1 MEEPK
6 IYNSRIIDAYLK
18 LIRAKY
24 THVNIS
30 TLLQQSGMESYE
42 VADQGTWFTQTQVND
57 FYAAVVQATGNPEIA
72 LEAGRY
78 AASPDALGTMRK
90 YTLALLGPSTA
101 FSILGRLTDNLTK
114 STDFKTRQIDTNSV
128 EVIVKSRIGV
138 KEQPFQ
144 CQNRI
149 GFFEAIVS
157 VFSIKPP
164 KIEHPE
170 CLFKGGDECRYTI
183 RWVSEPT
190 ARYKLL
196 RDIMAVVLSILVL
209 LSITFSS
216 YVVETILAATA
227 IFFVLNY
234 LLELSRRLHL
244 DNTFKQLRD
253 STDQLTEQIS
263 TNYRNVQLTR
273 EIGEVVISQN
283 NIDDVVSAVVR
294 ILEKTLDFDR
304 GLILLADESKKIL
317 EIRGAF
323 GYSRE
328 HLFLLERTTFRLDNT
343 SSQGPFVVSFR
354 DLKPL
359 LINDINEIN
368 ITSKSR
374 QFIEALGIQSFL
386 SVPILSDNKSIG
398 ILAVDNHQ
406 KKRPLLNTDLNVL
419 MSIAPT
425 IGVSFRNASLN
436 EARENQFAATLK
448 VLAQSIDARD
458 FLTAGHSEKV
468 AEYALAI
475 ATRMGKSHDYC
486 QMIRTAS
493 LLHDYGK
500 IGIPDTVLKKNGPLT
515 TDERSLIQTHS
526 KKSYDILSQVPFDG
540 IFEEIP
546 KIALHHHE
554 RWDGTGYPE
563 GLDGQKI
570 PLGARIVAVADF
582 YEAVTSKRH
591 YREPMQTQEAIDLL
605 CSGKGSHFDS
615 SIVDIFLSC
624 LNYQSQP
631 DESIP
636 TVSLPQK
643 IFNY

>member
-1 MEEPK
+1 MADAK
-6 IYNSRIIDAYLK
+6 IYNSRIIDAFLK

-24 THVNIS
+24 THVNIAS
-30 TLLQQSGMESYE
+30 LLQQSGMESYE
-42 VADQGTWFTQTQVND
+42 VADQGTWFTQTQVNN
-57 FYAAVVQATGNPEIA
+57 FYAAVLQATGNPEIA

-101 FSILGRLTDNLTK
+101 FSILGRLSDNLTK
-114 STDFKTRQIDTNSV
+114 STDFRSHQINTNSV
-128 EVIVKSRIGV
+128 EVIVRQREGV
-138 KEQPFQ
+138 EEQVFQ

-164 KIEHPE
+164 RIEHPE
-170 CLFKGGDECRYTI
+170 CIFRGGNECRYI
-183 RWVSEPT
+183 IKWVSEPT
-190 ARYKLL
+190 ARYKQA
-196 RDIMAVVLSILVL
+196 RDIATVVLSIASLVSIGTGFYASL
-209 LSITFSS
+209 VISLS
-216 YVVETILAATA
+216 LAVYFA
-227 IFFVLNY
+227 LSY
-234 LLELSRRLHL
+234 LLELSRRQHL
-244 DNTFKQLRD
+244 DNTFDQLRD
-253 STDQLTEQIS
+253 STDQLTEQITS
-263 TNYRNVQLTR
+263 NYKNVHLTR

-283 NIDDVVSAVVR
+283 NIDDVVSAVVK
-294 ILEKTLDFDR
+294 ILEKTLDYDR
-304 GLILLADESKKIL
+304 GLILLADENKKRL

-328 HLFLLERTTFRLDNT
+328 HLFILERTSFRFDNPN
-343 SSQGPFVVSFR
+343 SQGPFVVSFR

-386 SVPILSDNKSIG
+386 SVPIISDNRSIG

-406 KKRPLLNTDLNVL
+406 KKRPLLNTDLNIL

-475 ATRMGKSHDYC
+475 ATCLGKSHDYC
-486 QMIRTAS
+486 QMIRTAA

-500 IGIPDTVLKKNGPLT
+500 IGIPDTILKKNGALSP
-515 TDERSLIQTHS
+515 DERVLIQTHS
-526 KKSYDILSQVPFDG
+526 RKSYDILSQVPFDG
-540 IFEEIP
+540 HFSEIP
-546 KIALHHHE
+546 KIALYHHE

-563 GLDGQKI
+563 GLCGQGI

-591 YREPMQTQEAIDLL
+591 YREPMRIEEAVELL
-605 CSGKGSHFDS
+605 VGGSGSHFDPL
-615 SIVDIFLSC
+615 IVDTFLLC
-624 LNYQSQP
+624 LNFQHRDNEPITS
-631 DESIP
+631 SF
-636 TVSLPQK
+636 VPQK